1 MYSLTPSLYSN
12 FTNSTEDYH
21 SFEYTLIKGAVR
33 ILNYTIGFAHQGD
46 QLDSKERAKEHGG
59 WNYLTVERDELL
71 VDLSSPANHRGV
83 RSAMCAI
90 GRLISTTAF
99 LRPWPSNGTTQKF
112 GGHLHYFLVSHC
124 RHSIYNI

>member
-1 MYSLTPSLYSN
+1 MYRLTPSLYSN

-46 QLDSKERAKEHGG
+46 QLDSKERAKEHGV
-59 WNYLTVERDELL
+59 WNYLTVERDESL
-71 VDLSSPANHRGV
+71 VDLSSPADHRGV

-90 GRLISTTAF
+90 GRLISTTGHGLPKTMAQQWNNPKIR
-99 LRPWPSNGTTQKF
+99 RPSA
-112 GGHLHYFLVSHC
+112 LLS
-124 RHSIYNI
+124 